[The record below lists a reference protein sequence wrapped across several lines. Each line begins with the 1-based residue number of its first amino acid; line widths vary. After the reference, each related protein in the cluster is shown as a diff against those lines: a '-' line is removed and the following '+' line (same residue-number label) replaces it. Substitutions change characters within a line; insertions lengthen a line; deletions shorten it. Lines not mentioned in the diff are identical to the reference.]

1 MDRQEVVDQLAD
13 AAVEVLGVDREL
25 VTEDASFKD
34 DLDADS
40 LDLVE
45 FVMAVEERFDISMPE
60 EKLEGIG
67 TVGQAATLVID
78 TLGAGAEPAQP
89 GTAQSEKAPSGTA
102 G

>member
-1 MDRQEVVDQLAD
+1 MDRQEVVAQLAEV
-13 AAVEVLGVDREL
+13 AVDVLGVERDL
-25 VTEDASFKD
+25 VTEDASFRD

-45 FVMAVEERFDISMPE
+45 FVMAIEERFDISIPE

-67 TVGQAATLVID
+67 TVGQAATLVVD
-78 TLGAGAEPAQP
+78 TVGERAE
-89 GTAQSEKAPSGTA
+89 SGTS

>member
-1 MDRQEVVDQLAD
+1 MERKIVLEKIAD
-13 AAVEVLGVDREL
+13 AAVEVLGVERAL
-25 VTEDASFKD
+25 VTENASFKD

-45 FVMAVEERFDISMPE
+45 FVMAVEEQFDISIPE

-67 TVGQAATLVID
+67 TVGQAADLVM
-78 TLGAGAEPAQP
+78 A
-89 GTAQSEKAPSGTA
+89 AQSAPAPTGSPTSVAESGTA

>member
-1 MDRQEVVDQLAD
+1 MDRQDVVAQLAEV
-13 AAVEVLGVDREL
+13 AVDVLGVERDL

-45 FVMAVEERFDISMPE
+45 FVMAIEERFDISIPE

-67 TVGQAATLVID
+67 TVGQAATLVLD
-78 TLGAGAEPAQP
+78 TLGAPAE
-89 GTAQSEKAPSGTA
+89 SGT
-102 G
+102 GG

>member
-1 MDRQEVVDQLAD
+1 MDRKEVLDKIAD
-13 AAVEVLGVDREL
+13 AAVEVLGVERSL

-45 FVMAVEERFDISMPE
+45 FVMAVEEEFDISIPE

-67 TVGQAATLVID
+67 TVGQAADLVV
-78 TLGAGAEPAQP
+78 A
-89 GTAQSEKAPSGTA
+89 AQSAPAPTASPTSVAESGTA

>member
-1 MDRQEVVDQLAD
+1 MDRQEVVNQLAD
-13 AAVEVLGVDREL
+13 VAVDVLGVERDL

-45 FVMAVEERFDISMPE
+45 FVMAIEERFDISIPE

-67 TVGQAATLVID
+67 TVGEAATLVLD
-78 TLGAGAEPAQP
+78 TVGAPAE
-89 GTAQSEKAPSGTA
+89 SGTT

>member
-1 MDRQEVVDQLAD
+1 MDRQEVVAQLAEV
-13 AAVEVLGVDREL
+13 AVDVLGVERDL

-45 FVMAVEERFDISMPE
+45 FVMALEERFNVSIPE

-67 TVGQAATLVID
+67 TVGQAATLVLE
-78 TLGAGAEPAQP
+78 TVGERAE
-89 GTAQSEKAPSGTA
+89 SGT
-102 G
+102 GG

>member
-1 MDRQEVVDQLAD
+1 MNRQDVVSQLAEV
-13 AAVEVLGVDREL
+13 AVDVLGVERDL

-45 FVMAVEERFDISMPE
+45 FVMAIEERFDISIPE

-67 TVGQAATLVID
+67 TVGEAATLVID
-78 TLGAGAEPAQP
+78 TAGPRE
-89 GTAQSEKAPSGTA
+89 ESGTT

>member
-1 MDRQEVVDQLAD
+1 MDRTEVVEQLAE
-13 AAVEVLGVDREL
+13 AAVEVLGVEREL

-45 FVMAVEERFDISMPE
+45 FVMAIEERFDISIPE

-67 TVGQAATLVID
+67 TVGQAATLVME
-78 TLGAGAEPAQP
+78 TVGARAE
-89 GTAQSEKAPSGTA
+89 SGTA

>member
-1 MDRQEVVDQLAD
+1 MDRQEVVSQLAEV
-13 AAVEVLGVDREL
+13 AVDVLGVERDL

-45 FVMAVEERFDISMPE
+45 FVMAIEERFDISVPE

-67 TVGQAATLVID
+67 TVGAAADLVMN
-78 TLGAGAEPAQP
+78 TVEAPAESAELG
-89 GTAQSEKAPSGTA
+89 
-102 G
+102 